1 MLMSKNNEHFFQD
14 YFMELG
20 RENKTIE
27 LRH

>member
-1 MLMSKNNEHFFQD
+1 MLMSKNKEHFYQD

-20 RENKTIE
+20 RENRTIE